1 MTHLC
6 SLQVWPEHI
15 DHQNPED
22 QQVPSP
28 AEEKQISKVG
38 EKKRSWMKPLLRS
51 VALGLS
57 LMDVYASI
65 VLVIYSLSPYR
76 ALFLENPSKDR
87 PQHCQKVCLQLETL
101 HILIACQ
108 NMIHEFERDIGVEV
122 AMHAQVDTGVAALP
136 NLADQCV
143 VTKWLPT

>member
-87 PQHCQKVCLQLETL
+87 SQHCQKVCLQLETL

-108 NMIHEFERDIGVEV
+108 NMIHEFERRVRS
-122 AMHAQVDTGVAALP
+122 T
-136 NLADQCV
+136 V
-143 VTKWLPT
+143 VRRIFGTYEQAWICNAPQEIPLVWKS